1 VHGGIHEVLFGSDW
15 PLFTE
20 IYTQKRW
27 VDAVRGSE
35 YPPALQM
42 MGLPEITE
50 EDKARILG
58 ANAQQALGL

>member
-1 VHGGIHEVLFGSDW
+1 MVSRRSVWKF
-15 PLFTE
+15 
-20 IYTQKRW
+20 
-27 VDAVRGSE
+27 VRGSE